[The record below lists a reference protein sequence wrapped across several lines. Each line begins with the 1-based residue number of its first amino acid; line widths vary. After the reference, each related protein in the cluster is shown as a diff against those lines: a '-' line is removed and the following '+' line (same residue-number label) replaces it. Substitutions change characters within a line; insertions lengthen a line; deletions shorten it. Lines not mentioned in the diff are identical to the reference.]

1 MAIKLQGLETD
12 LKVDTNKWDAG
23 FKGAIALTATLLASV
38 AALGT
43 GIFKLGQATF
53 QWAGQMDSLQDITGI
68 TNKEAA
74 ALNFTL
80 RKSGVE
86 VDKLKTGMTILGK
99 ELVNAN
105 GELDTSGKKLAE
117 FGINALDA
125 NGALKDQTVLFKEIS
140 DKYNALGT
148 QTERVNLLTEIFGKS
163 GAELV
168 DVFDTLAAE
177 GGLDK
182 VTDKVSKLGLVI
194 DPAKYEK
201 FTRNLEEIKLAALGL
216 GITFIDNLMPAL
228 ESANKWWEQKG
239 LPAFLSM
246 RKWMAENIPPAV
258 ETVKKTFDRLGITWN
273 TTIKPAADELVRAY
287 NLLVQAGERLS
298 PSTEGTAS
306 KFTILGASVRIV
318 IGLGAMVA
326 NALEIMTTGLRI
338 LNTVLSTAIG
348 LWDRFRGAAAS
359 ATAVAQS
366 VPTPSGG
373 STGTRTSPA
382 RSGRAWGGAMQAG
395 QGYNVFERGR
405 KSEVF
410 VPNTSGHMATQMEV
424 TLSDRDLDRIGNSAS
439 KGAARGIAAALQRRV
454 PA

>member
-12 LKVDTNKWDAG
+12 LKVDTNNWNSG
-23 FKGAIALTATLLASV
+23 FKGAIAVTATLLASV

-53 QWAGQMDSLQDITGI
+53 QWAGEMDSLQDITGI

-80 RKSGVE
+80 KKSGVE
-86 VDKLKTGMTILGK
+86 VDKLKTGMTFLGK
-99 ELVNAN
+99 ELVTAN
-105 GELDTSGKKLAE
+105 GELDMSGKKLAE

-125 NGALKDQTVLFKEIS
+125 NGALKDQSVLFKEIS

-148 QTERVNLLTEIFGKS
+148 QTERVNLLTEIFGKQ

-182 VTDKVSKLGLVI
+182 VTEKVEKLGLVI

-201 FTRNLEEIKLAALGL
+201 FQRNLEEIKLAGLGL
-216 GITFIDNLMPAL
+216 AITFIDHLMPAL
-228 ESANKWWEQKG
+228 ETANRWWETKG
-239 LPAFLSM
+239 LPAFMSM
-246 RKWMAENIPPAV
+246 RKWLAENLPPAIN
-258 ETVKKTFDRLGITWN
+258 TVKTTFDKLGITWN

-298 PSTEGTAS
+298 PSTGDVAG
-306 KFTILGASVRIV
+306 KFTILGATVRV
-318 IGLGAMVA
+318 VVGLGAMVA
-326 NALEIMTTGLRI
+326 GALNLMTDALRI
-338 LNTVLSTAIG
+338 LNSVLSTAIG

-359 ATAVAQS
+359 ANAVASS
-366 VPTPSGG
+366 VPRPPSTSGG
-373 STGTRTSPA
+373 GTVGS
-382 RSGRAWGGAMQAG
+382 RSGRAWGGAMFAG
-395 QGYNVFERGR
+395 QAYTAFERGK
-405 KSEVF
+405 KSEMF
-410 VPNTSGHMATQMEV
+410 VPNVSGQMETQMRV
-424 TLSDRDLDRIGNSAS
+424 TLSDRDLEKIGNSAGKS
-439 KGAARGIAAALQRRV
+439 VARAMAPLVQRAL